1 MADLEKGL
9 ATGKSYRFN
18 KPMIYKM
25 ITALADFDPNYRALN
40 QIILDSDAME
50 ASSIVGFADI
60 NKGGNFHT
68 HPAYIDGLSQVGGF
82 VMNANERSDLN
93 VEVFIN
99 HGWKSFQLYENLSAS
114 KTYSTHVSMYEKP
127 GKCGRATSL
136 CLKEKESLLLLEVSW
151 YVGTSC
157 FIPGTVLHLIQPAS
171 SERPIPVF
179 FLTSSLICI

>member
-99 HGWKSFQLYENLSAS
+99 HGWKSFQLYEKLSAS

-127 GKCGRATSL
+127 GKMWEGDVVVFEGERVVAAFGSIVVRWYFLFYTRHCSSSHSAG
-136 CLKEKESLLLLEVSW
+136 LK
-151 YVGTSC
+151 
-157 FIPGTVLHLIQPAS
+157 
-171 SERPIPVF
+171 
-179 FLTSSLICI
+179 